1 MFPFRQP
8 EMKLGHQGE
17 ATGSPVLG
25 SALVKGF
32 TYLTSVVLV
41 AVAIGSGVLG
51 ATSLPNAKAVWP

>member
-1 MFPFRQP
+1 
-8 EMKLGHQGE
+8 MKLGHQGE

-41 AVAIGSGVLG
+41 AVAIGAGVLR
-51 ATSLPNAKAVWP
+51 ATSLPDAKAVSP